1 MCLFLLC
8 ITTKHSITF
17 RPATEIRLFI
27 VIIIQTKPTR
37 ERKKTLPQGLFQ
49 NCVEKIPYGV
59 CCYCCVCVCV
69 YICFDI
75 VATVNCLK
83 CVRVYSGQVAKV
95 CFFVC
100 FECWHLVPWRCSRAL
115 PLPSDLNLTCWPH
128 CPPCPSE
135 NKVKNST
142 FNFVANRIPT
152 VSYPPK
158 ESYKYK

>member
-1 MCLFLLC
+1 M
-8 ITTKHSITF
+8 HNNETF
-17 RPATEIRLFI
+17 HHISTGNRNSFI
-27 VIIIQTKPTR
+27 YCYYYSDEADT
-37 ERKKTLPQGLFQ
+37 RKKKDLAPGAFPKLCREDSLR
-49 NCVEKIPYGV
+49 CVLLLLR
-59 CCYCCVCVCV
+59 VCVCV